1 MAKVQQIVHTLALD
15 FILISTTGITI
26 PLSPPPPPP
35 SSSSFNIQLSLMM
48 VE

>member
-26 PLSPPPPPP
+26 PLSPPPPP
-35 SSSSFNIQLSLMM
+35 SSSFNIQLSLMM

>member
-26 PLSPPPPPP
+26 PLSPPPP

>member
-35 SSSSFNIQLSLMM
+35 SSSFNIQLSLMM

>member
-1 MAKVQQIVHTLALD
+1 MAQVQQIVHTLALD

-26 PLSPPPPPP
+26 PLSPPPPS